1 MGAFATSIP
10 AKSLDD
16 FCAQFVSHH
25 KESWPPAEGTLAR
38 EFAEQFQP
46 KFLSPSEHIVE
57 FASRLRIGVSFKA
70 LPDGMHGLNCS
81 TEEETLVC
89 LNDPEAFSG
98 SREHTFFH
106 ELREIIEYRF
116 RDLGFPTAQG
126 LELERRAE
134 QFATEVRIASLMKEL
149 GALFENAQAIEQTW
163 KRWLAFAGVLVLAL
177 GMGAGCFL
185 LPHFEENFPR
195 SKSR

>member
-1 MGAFATSIP
+1 M
-10 AKSLDD
+10 
-16 FCAQFVSHH
+16 
-25 KESWPPAEGTLAR
+25 LAR

-46 KFLSPSEHIVE
+46 KFLSPSEWIVE
-57 FASRLRIGVSFKA
+57 FANRLEIRVLFEA
-70 LPDGMHGLNCS
+70 LPDEMHGLNCS
-81 TEEETLVC
+81 TKEETLVC
-89 LNDPEAFSG
+89 LNEPEAFSG

-106 ELREIIEYRF
+106 ELREIIEYRL
-116 RDLGFPTAQG
+116 RDQGFPTAQG

-134 QFATEVRIASLMKEL
+134 QFATEVRVASLMREL
-149 GALFENAQAIEQTW
+149 GPLFENAQAIEQTW
-163 KRWLAFAGVLVLAL
+163 KRWLAFAGVLILAL